1 MTNLVDL
8 SKKPY
13 NLSEEDIQW
22 VEDTLANMTVEEKVG
37 QLFFNMGAERSEE
50 YLTGVL
56 EDYKIAAVRYNKG
69 PASEVY
75 DQNYILQTKSKI
87 PLIIAAN
94 TEAGGDGAVT
104 DGTKIGDEVKVAAT
118 NDPKYAYELGR
129 ISGIEASAVG
139 CNASF
144 APIVDLS
151 RNWRNPIIASRTWGD
166 DVDQVIELSK
176 EYMRGIMEYN
186 IMPFAK
192 HFPGDGID
200 ERDHHLSYAA
210 NPMNKEEWLDSFGRI
225 YGELA
230 EAGLPGIMAGHIHLP
245 NVEKEYYPDR
255 ELDEMLPASLSKF
268 QLDELLR
275 GELGYNGVIVT
286 DASHMVAMTASMP
299 RREMLPTAIEAGCD
313 LFLFFN
319 DPDEDIQWMKE
330 GLENGILTEE
340 RLHDA
345 VRRTLGLKAK
355 IGLHKYEGRREEIM
369 LPKEEAM
376 ALINTDEAKAVQAE
390 VADKAITL
398 VKDKQ
403 ADIFPVTPE
412 RYKRV
417 LLVPVQGQTGGF
429 GAMIAGKK
437 ARAVDT
443 LKELLEGK
451 GHDVSIWESTE
462 ERIMKL
468 PEDERAAAIANVY
481 AQKQPIANLTD
492 NYDLIINVS
501 DVNSGGTVQR
511 IVWPAA
517 KGTPDQPF
525 YVHEVPT
532 IFVSVQNPHDLA
544 DVPQVGTYINAYDGL
559 RPTLEALVA
568 KLAGET
574 EFTGVAS
581 TGVKDL
587 VDVTIWRESKY
598 DGWKDGR
605 INK

>member
-8 SKKPY
+8 TKKPY
-13 NLSEEDIQW
+13 NLDQEAIDWIEETI
-22 VEDTLANMTVEEKVG
+22 ENMSLDEKIG
-37 QLFFNMGAERSEE
+37 QLFVNMGAERTEE

-56 EDYKIAAVRYNKG
+56 NDYHIAAVRYNKG

-75 DQNYILQTKSKI
+75 DQNYILQTQSEI
-87 PLIIAAN
+87 PLLIAAN

-104 DGTKIGDEVKVAAT
+104 DGTKVGDEIKVAST
-118 NDPKYAYELGR
+118 NDPKYAYELGK

-144 APIVDLS
+144 APIVDLTE
-151 RNWRNPIIASRTWGD
+151 NWRNPIIANRTWGD
-166 DVDQVIELSK
+166 DVDQTIELSK

-186 IMPFAK
+186 IIPFAK

-200 ERDHHLSYAA
+200 ERDHHLSYAS
-210 NPMNKEEWLDSFGRI
+210 NPQTKEEWMATFGRI

-230 EAGLPGIMAGHIHLP
+230 DAGLPGIMAGHIHLP
-245 NVEKEYYPDR
+245 NVEKEMHPDR

-268 QLDELLR
+268 ALDELLR
-275 GELGYNGVIVT
+275 GELGYNGAIVT

-319 DPDEDIQWMKE
+319 DPDEDFQWMKE
-330 GLENGILTEE
+330 GYENGLLTEE

-345 VRRTLGLKAK
+345 IRRTLGLKAK
-355 IGLHKYEGRREEIM
+355 VGLHKFEGRREEIM
-369 LPKEEAM
+369 MPKEDAM
-376 ALINTDEAKAVQAE
+376 ALINTEESQAIADE

-403 ADIFPVTPE
+403 KDIFPVTPE
-412 RYKRV
+412 RYKRILIV
-417 LLVPVQGQTGGF
+417 DVEGNKGGF
-429 GAMIAGKK
+429 GAMIAGDKK
-437 ARAVDT
+437 RASDT
-443 LKELLEGK
+443 MKDILEK
-451 GHDVSIWESTE
+451 RGHEVSVWESTE
-462 ERIMKL
+462 ERIMRL
-468 PEDERAAAIANVY
+468 PKEEQAAAIANVY
-481 AQKQPIANLTD
+481 AQKQPISNLTD
-492 NYDLIINVS
+492 HYDLILNLV

-532 IFVSVQNPHDLA
+532 IVVSIQHAFALA
-544 DVPQVGTYINAYDGL
+544 DMPQVGTYINAYDGQEN
-559 RPTLEALVA
+559 TLQALAA
-568 KLAGET
+568 KLAGES
-574 EFTGVAS
+574 EFTGVSSVDAY
-581 TGVKDL
+581 TDL
-587 VDVTIWRESKY
+587 IDTHIWRESTY
-598 DGWKDGR
+598 
-605 INK
+605 